1 MVVLPQLGGELSS
14 LQLDLRVWRQV
25 FPRGSLT
32 NHSVGLNVQVPV
44 HSETQSPVQTRHVYR
59 AALLS
64 GYLNSLSLS
73 IHTHTEGRYG
83 AGAAALVWPCLS
95 SEVLAQGLAPGVLGE
110 IGIVGVVGVTGI
122 ST

>member
-1 MVVLPQLGGELSS
+1 MSS

-25 FPRGSLT
+25 VPRGSLT

-44 HSETQSPVQTRHVYR
+44 HSETQRPVQTRHVYR
-59 AALLS
+59 AEPLS
-64 GYLNSLSLS
+64 GYLKSLS

-83 AGAAALVWPCLS
+83 AGAGALVWPCLS
-95 SEVLAQGLAPGVLGE
+95 SVVLTQGLAPGVLGE
-110 IGIVGVVGVTGI
+110 IGTVGVVGVTGI